1 MAIWWHD
8 SKETIESPSQLHP
21 RPCPRHQ
28 QPPYHLPFIVKD
40 IKRVLILDLE
50 GLLLK
55 TIEMRHGDSM
65 PAWAQHMRL
74 VEDKNEVYHV
84 VRPDA
89 EKFLDFCGE
98 YFELWIWSC
107 YNLTKMQHI
116 TQKCFPKHHTKFK
129 MFMSNKNCQNP
140 NIMLGLKRVYH
151 KNLSDIWKMFEDLD
165 ASNTLIFDDTPYRM
179 MWNMPGTCQA
189 HILYFQR
196 CGGKLQSN
204 FKASCKEQ

>member
-1 MAIWWHD
+1 
-8 SKETIESPSQLHP
+8 
-21 RPCPRHQ
+21 
-28 QPPYHLPFIVKD
+28 
-40 IKRVLILDLE
+40 
-50 GLLLK
+50 
-55 TIEMRHGDSM
+55 M

-179 MWNMPGTCQA
+179 MWNMPGTYLIFPKMWRQA
-189 HILYFQR
+189 SEQ
-196 CGGKLQSN
+196 LQSFLQGTMIPWLLGWLYAKDKRHYTFN
-204 FKASCKEQ
+204 TIVNQYNDSETNYVLDVYLSMRNH